1 MTEQARA
8 YVLANC
14 PGNRQIIKWGEVEN
28 PLPEKHY
35 IVFEP
40 PVNSWGVAA
49 KLAELGFKQYYDYLD
64 KSAPIMW
71 GLPFDWKIGE
81 TPIGKCSF
89 FGLGDFSPNMSM
101 AIGLF
106 FNSLGRFSSIN
117 ETVFFQHNHPMNM
130 LSTGRFQQL
139 LPFDKQMEY
148 FQKAKQ
154 DPASPNPSEKIT
166 IGNDVWIGAN
176 AFINVS
182 RCKSIGDGAIIAAGA
197 IVNDDV
203 PPFAVVAGIP
213 GKIKK
218 YRYTPEQIEILL
230 RVKWWDWSNDEIAS
244 NADLLLNP
252 KLFFERYQ

>member
-1 MTEQARA
+1 M
-8 YVLANC
+8 
-14 PGNRQIIKWGEVEN
+14 
-28 PLPEKHY
+28 
-35 IVFEP
+35 
-40 PVNSWGVAA
+40 
-49 KLAELGFKQYYDYLD
+49 
-64 KSAPIMW
+64 PIMW

-106 FNSLGRFSSIN
+106 FTSVGRFTSIN
-117 ETVFFQHNHPMNM
+117 EMVFFQHNHPMNM

-139 LPFDKQMEY
+139 LPFDKQMQY
-148 FQKAKQ
+148 FQKAKE

-203 PPFAVVAGIP
+203 PPYAVVAGIP

-218 YRYTPEQIEILL
+218 YRYTPEQIETLL
-230 RVKWWDWSNDEIAS
+230 RVKWWDWSNDEIAK
-244 NADLLLNP
+244 NADLLLSP
-252 KLFFERYQ
+252 ELFFERYM